1 MTPRGTSPD
10 WRALAVAAPATAL
23 LAGTTLQW
31 ASPGLGELVGAEP
44 SALVGTD
51 ALDLVLAADRDRVRA
66 ALGAALS
73 RPGERSGPL
82 RLRLAARPAVRLEVL
97 ARTRGGSHLVVA
109 AWDVSHRLAAER
121 EPGHRA
127 GHDALTG
134 LPDRAVLA
142 ERWERSR
149 VRARADPARRT
160 FVLRCDVEGL
170 EGLGDPGGDDVDGGR
185 GRRARDAVLVE
196 VARRLAA
203 EVRPGDTVAR
213 LGGDEFV
220 VLVEAVPATD
230 VRALAHRLRDSASA
244 VRTGVRVRLSVGWVA
259 DNPSRPPDAVLASA
273 DALRDA
279 DERARPPV
287 GDGSR

>member
-1 MTPRGTSPD
+1 VTPRGTSPD
-10 WRALAVAAPATAL
+10 WRALAAAAPATAL

-51 ALDLVLAADRDRVRA
+51 ALDLVLAADRARVRA

-127 GHDALTG
+127 GHDTLTG
-134 LPDRAVLA
+134 LPDRALLA

-170 EGLGDPGGDDVDGGR
+170 GGSGGPGGPGDDGP

-213 LGGDEFV
+213 LDGGEFV

-230 VRALAHRLRDSASA
+230 VRALAHRLRDTASA
-244 VRTGVRVRLSVGWVA
+244 VRTGVRVHLSVGWVA
-259 DNPSRPPDAVLASA
+259 DDPSRPPDAVLASA
-273 DALRDA
+273 DALRVA
-279 DERARPPV
+279 DERARRPV
-287 GDGSR
+287 GDGPR